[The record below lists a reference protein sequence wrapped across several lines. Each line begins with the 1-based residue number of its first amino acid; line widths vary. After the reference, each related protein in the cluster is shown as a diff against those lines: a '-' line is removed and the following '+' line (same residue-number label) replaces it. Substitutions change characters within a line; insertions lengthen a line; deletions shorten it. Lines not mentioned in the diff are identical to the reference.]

1 MVRYLHSFF
10 SGDVAG
16 RLPQLFTGLILCGIG
31 LAIAYESRLGLNPW
45 DVFHDGF
52 SKLLGIPIGRAGV
65 LTGFIVLIGWIPL
78 KQKPFIG
85 TIINIITIGNIQDIA
100 IYLIP
105 TPESIYVRHL
115 YLYIATMIFAV
126 GVGLYIGAGLGPGP
140 RDGIMTGLAR
150 LGMSI
155 RTARIGID
163 FSAFIIGVLL
173 GGTYGYGTIVM
184 VITVGPIV
192 QYTLRKFDKGV
203 LFSL

>member
-1 MVRYLHSFF
+1 LVRYLHSFF

>member
-1 MVRYLHSFF
+1 MARYLPSYFN
-10 SGDVAG
+10 GDVAS
-16 RLPQLFTGLILCGIG
+16 RLPQLFSGLILCGIG
-31 LAIAYESRLGLNPW
+31 LAIAYEARLGLNPW

-85 TIINIITIGNIQDIA
+85 TIINILTIGNIQDIA

-155 RTARIGID
+155 RAARIGID

-203 LFSL
+203 IFSL

>member
-1 MVRYLHSFF
+1 MDKYLPSCF
-10 SGDVAG
+10 SGDVAS
-16 RLPQLFTGLILCGIG
+16 RLPQLFSGLILCGIG
-31 LAIAYESRLGLNPW
+31 LAIAYEAGLGLNPW

-52 SKLLGIPIGRAGV
+52 SKLLGIPIGKAGV

-85 TIINIITIGNIQDIA
+85 TIINILTIGNIQDIF

-150 LGMSI
+150 LGVSI
-155 RTARIGID
+155 KAARIGID

-203 LFSL
+203 IFSL